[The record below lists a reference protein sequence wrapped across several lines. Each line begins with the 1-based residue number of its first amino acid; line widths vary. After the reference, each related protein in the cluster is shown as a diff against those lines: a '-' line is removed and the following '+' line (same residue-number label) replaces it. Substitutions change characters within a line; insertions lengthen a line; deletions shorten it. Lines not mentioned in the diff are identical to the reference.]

1 MHSAGCANGTIE
13 HRLASTACSVP
24 EPDAV
29 WCTVVG
35 IELFCNAADANLGY
49 YSLLTARL
57 VRGRGASWPWQPTSE
72 N

>member
-1 MHSAGCANGTIE
+1 MDSAGYATGTIE
-13 HRLASTACSVP
+13 RRLAPTAGSVP

-29 WCTVVG
+29 RRTVGG